1 MKPSSKRDFV
11 ERGQNIRLIELVCKC
26 KGNDA
31 FSMQLQRVRIPT
43 MFGFYFFILETLLV
57 KAMLK
62 QKYKKLARALE
73 KFKC

>member
-1 MKPSSKRDFV
+1 
-11 ERGQNIRLIELVCKC
+11 
-26 KGNDA
+26 
-31 FSMQLQRVRIPT
+31 MQLQRVRIPT